1 LFFAERGRVKKLTSI
16 TKQDDFDVKTACLD
30 ILRDMYS
37 ASRKLMLY
45 PIDHPIANETLKK
58 PLERLN
64 DIFTYKKSFIIQTYN
79 NRLVAEG
86 LLLEENVFVN
96 GLLMDLTKHNISSV
110 EMTSDLG
117 IGDLFHLLSKLI
129 EDKNPI
135 KDYIEKY
142 LTSKDITTIILNK
155 TNSHTLYNFEDT
167 EIGVRKPNFI
177 LTDRIKE
184 ILLNDP
190 ETVASYYL
198 GDITSDEDVIVKT
211 GVDFRYHFLKDHF
224 GAIIAVMPE
233 DKALSIFRKVI
244 FSANWLDETVNESVL
259 GGLQQLWQDF
269 AGRSEDVS
277 ILLPIYDIFKSVG
290 APEGVLES
298 VFNKGALLKLS
309 AVRNAEEFVFHLKR
323 SQAREIDF
331 QLLRK
336 TVFKLATDSFS
347 QPLENLLGQL
357 LKSLQAKDLDT
368 RQRGLRL
375 TIEALQTLTD
385 GSFWEISS
393 AFIKEI
399 LRLSLAPDPGPE
411 VIELIKWVVENSA
424 ENSRWEELKI
434 CGQTLKSLAGN
445 SSDHCRKL
453 AEDHLKD
460 FAESSI
466 MNDILVEAVIS
477 GKGDADLYQAI
488 AILGSS
494 QIAQAL
500 IEKIDAADKAV
511 RARVIKALTS
521 MGRTIGPEITKAL
534 AKIISDGEV
543 NEEINWYKT
552 RNILRVIGQIKYA
565 EALPYYEIM
574 AGWNQSR
581 VKLEIVRSCETMAIP
596 ATGSI
601 LSKLGVDN
609 EAEIRK
615 AAVIALGLSGHP
627 DMLKYLRRLFDDA
640 RSDKVLLVAAIGR
653 IDGSV
658 ARDILIDIYEN
669 ENIFSGLG
677 IGKKEEQN
685 IKVAIL
691 KALSKIGDDVSQS
704 KMALYS
710 SGRRTKLF
718 KKDVLSQ
725 TAAILLSGTKSKTV

>member
-1 LFFAERGRVKKLTSI
+1 VKKLTSA
-16 TKQDDFDVKTACLD
+16 TGRGDLDVKTACLD
-30 ILRDMYS
+30 ILRDIYS

-64 DIFTYKKSFIIQTYN
+64 DIFIFKRSFVIQTYN

-96 GLLMDLTKHNISSV
+96 GLLMDLTRHNIRSV
-110 EMTSDLG
+110 ELTSDVG

-129 EDKNPI
+129 EDKNPV
-135 KDYIEKY
+135 KDYVEKY
-142 LTSKDITTIILNK
+142 LASKNINTIILNN
-155 TNSHTLYNFEDT
+155 TNSQTLYNFEDT
-167 EIGVRKPNFI
+167 EIGVHKPNFI
-177 LTDRIKE
+177 LNDRIKE
-184 ILLNDP
+184 LLLNDP
-190 ETVASYYL
+190 DMVAAYYL
-198 GDITSDEDVIVKT
+198 GNINSDEDVAAKT
-211 GVDFRYHFLKDHF
+211 GVDLRFYFLKDHF
-224 GAIIAVMPE
+224 SAIIAMMPE
-233 DKALSIFRKVI
+233 DKALGIFKKVI
-244 FSANWLDETVNESVL
+244 YSANWLDETVNESVL
-259 GGLQQLWQDF
+259 SGLQQLWQDF

-290 APEGVLES
+290 APENVLES

-309 AVRNAEEFVFHLKR
+309 VVRNAEEFVFHLRR

-336 TVFKLATDSFS
+336 TVFKLATDRYS

-375 TIEALQTLTD
+375 IIESLQTLTD

-399 LRLSLAPDPGPE
+399 LQLAHAADPGPE
-411 VIELIKWVVENSA
+411 VIELIKWTLENSA

-434 CGQTLKSLAGN
+434 CGQTLKSLAEN

-453 AEDHLKD
+453 AGDHLRD
-460 FAESSI
+460 FAESSV

-488 AILGSS
+488 AILASS
-494 QIAQAL
+494 KIAQAL
-500 IEKIDAADKAV
+500 IEKLDATDKAV
-511 RARVIKALTS
+511 RARTIKALIS
-521 MGRTIGPEITKAL
+521 IGRKIGPEITKAL
-534 AKIISDGEV
+534 AKIVGDSEV
-543 NEEINWYKT
+543 NEDVNWYKA

-565 EALPYYEIM
+565 EALPYYDIM
-574 AGWNQSR
+574 AGWKQSR
-581 VKLEIVRSCETMAIP
+581 VKLELIRSCEIMSLP
-596 ATGSI
+596 ATGNI
-601 LSKLGVDN
+601 LSRLAVDDDP
-609 EAEIRK
+609 EIRK
-615 AAVIALGLSGHP
+615 AAVIALGISDQP
-627 DMLKYLRRLFDDA
+627 DMLKYLRRLFEDA
-640 RSDKVLLVAAIGR
+640 RSDKVLLIAAIGR
-653 IDGSV
+653 IDGSH
-658 ARDILIDIYEN
+658 ARDILIDLYEN
-669 ENIFSGLG
+669 EDLYIGLG
-677 IGKKEEQN
+677 ISKKDEQN

-691 KALSKIGDDVSQS
+691 KALSKIGDDVARS
-704 KMALYS
+704 KMTLYS
-710 SGRRTKLF
+710 SKGRNKFF

-725 TAAILLSGTKSKTV
+725 TAAMLLSGTKSKTV